1 MATPETPPII
11 PVDRPI
17 YVIQFSGVGLAA
29 GAQITLVSGQLSFRY
44 RILKVKV
51 FFGDDAVPDMR
62 YYPMVGS
69 TQGGSTTGLPEGQS
83 IFAPLSPQAFMRAG
97 YGKRECEPMLVIDS
111 TRSYLKVHVQNN
123 DAVYAIGYAAEITIQ
138 RL

>member
-1 MATPETPPII
+1 MSYVI
-11 PVDRPI
+11 PTVKIVEGPI

-29 GAQITLVSGQLSFRY
+29 GAQITLVSGQISFRY

-62 YYPMVGS
+62 YYPMVGF
-69 TQGGSTTGLPEGQS
+69 TPGGSTTGLPEGQS
-83 IFAPLSPQAFMRAG
+83 IFAPLSPQSFMRAG
-97 YGKRECEPMLVIDS
+97 FGKRECEPNLIVDS
-111 TRSYLKVHVQNN
+111 DRSYLKIHVQNN
-123 DAVYAIGYAAEITIQ
+123 DALFAVGYAAEITIR